1 MWGNVLHVSGIPLP
15 LHLVQKERELRN
27 KHFTKQTK
35 KLFQIS
41 PLETCDIKR
50 HEEKER
56 ENV

>member
-1 MWGNVLHVSGIPLP
+1 MLHVSGIPLP